1 MFIENLYQ
9 VCQHLSE
16 WRSGEA
22 DRCSASETRD
32 RGSNPQYVDAVE
44 KNSIMIY
51 PRLFHRHIA
60 ITALYLLL
68 TLGVLGLIII
78 LCTFNDTEHTYLFKS
93 GSTNSIEKQLPSSAR
108 LDYEKTTIVTTP
120 RHSTKPQINL
130 KQDSNDAG
138 EQQHIYID
146 ELYTETTKPKRVYD
160 NYINYR
166 KMKFPAG
173 TKRTKN
179 NSSSNSNYNGSH
191 IESKINYYR
200 ALELTA
206 PSPIPTLKLNNIS
219 NWSEKSAAFPFWT
232 ATQSKTRRIIGNE
245 RKSAE
250 RSRQLLL
257 CEKGKSSGGGGG
269 GELCR
274 MLFKET

>member
-1 MFIENLYQ
+1 
-9 VCQHLSE
+9 
-16 WRSGEA
+16 
-22 DRCSASETRD
+22 
-32 RGSNPQYVDAVE
+32 
-44 KNSIMIY
+44 MIY

-93 GSTNSIEKQLPSSAR
+93 GS
-108 LDYEKTTIVTTP
+108 
-120 RHSTKPQINL
+120 
-130 KQDSNDAG
+130 SN
-138 EQQHIYID
+138 
-146 ELYTETTKPKRVYD
+146 T
-160 NYINYR
+160 
-166 KMKFPAG
+166 
-173 TKRTKN
+173 
-179 NSSSNSNYNGSH
+179 
-191 IESKINYYR
+191 
-200 ALELTA
+200 

-257 CEKGKSSGGGGG
+257 CEKGKSGGGGGGGG